1 MLEVILLAAAVG
13 VLVPLVLL
21 LGPYLP
27 YMLPQRKRRLPAP
40 EANRFAEMLARNL
53 TEGTVRDDS

>member
-1 MLEVILLAAAVG
+1 MLEAILLAAAIG

-27 YMLPQRKRRLPAP
+27 YMLPQRKKRLPPP
-40 EANRFAEMLARNL
+40 EANRFAETLAHAL
-53 TEGTVRDDS
+53 TEGTVYDD